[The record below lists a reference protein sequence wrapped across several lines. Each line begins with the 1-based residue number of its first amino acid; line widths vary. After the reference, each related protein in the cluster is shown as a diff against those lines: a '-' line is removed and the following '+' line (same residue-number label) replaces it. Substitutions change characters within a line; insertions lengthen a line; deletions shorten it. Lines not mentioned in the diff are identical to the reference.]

1 LNADCPLMGTF
12 SDLKLALGE
21 VRLLEGKADIP
32 AAKTDPNRTL
42 FSRKSLD
49 LGSADHA
56 QLGSTI

>member
-1 LNADCPLMGTF
+1 MGTF